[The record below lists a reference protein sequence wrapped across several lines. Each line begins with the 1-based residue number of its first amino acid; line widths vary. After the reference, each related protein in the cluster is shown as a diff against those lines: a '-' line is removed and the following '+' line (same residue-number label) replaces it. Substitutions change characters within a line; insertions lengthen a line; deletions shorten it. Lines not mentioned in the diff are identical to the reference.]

1 MKLFYLTPFDV
12 LRTTTN
18 RISDVLSCEGFAQ
31 NKVLVK
37 LITPY
42 IHRYTG
48 NIKRKNIFKSYGV
61 KSRFSISIFYTLLW
75 DSAPKIITGPIL
87 FFLFFYLYLF
97 HHSFQS

>member
-31 NKVLVK
+31 NKVLVR

-42 IHRYTG
+42 IHRYKG
-48 NIKRKNIFKSYGV
+48 ISKRKKYF
-61 KSRFSISIFYTLLW
+61 
-75 DSAPKIITGPIL
+75 
-87 FFLFFYLYLF
+87 
-97 HHSFQS
+97 